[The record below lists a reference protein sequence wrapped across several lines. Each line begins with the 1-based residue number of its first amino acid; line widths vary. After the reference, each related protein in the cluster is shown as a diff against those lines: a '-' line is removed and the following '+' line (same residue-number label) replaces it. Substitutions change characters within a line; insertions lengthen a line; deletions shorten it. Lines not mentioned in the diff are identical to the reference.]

1 MSNLS
6 SEDDRNALFSEIFP
20 SPTPLKLAA
29 ISIALNAL
37 SSITA
42 CIGNVLILVALYKV
56 TSISPPTKILF
67 VSLAVTD
74 LLTGLILQPLLVVHA
89 IITLGII
96 STNLSYLSEQVNSVL
111 GFILTTLSILTSTA
125 ISVERLLALVLGLEY
140 RNVVTLRRVRVIM
153 ICIWLLSCMLGGWRC
168 TTVAAD
174 LAKLVFLVVVG
185 LCFITSIASY
195 IKIYSLL
202 YRHRRQVHGH
212 FKRAQQRSNR
222 TAQLNEA
229 RFKKT
234 VSSIAWIQFTLILL
248 FIPCIV
254 VAILWINKIIP
265 SGIPGA
271 ILFRV
276 SFSVF
281 YLNSSLNPIL
291 YVWKI
296 REVKKIVKADLL
308 KLKCCWKSNYSSIK
322 LSGVEFMSK

>member
-20 SPTPLKLAA
+20 SPRPLKLAA
-29 ISIALNAL
+29 ISIALNAF

-89 IITLGII
+89 IITSVII
-96 STNLSYLSEQVNSVL
+96 STNLSYFSEQVNSVL

-125 ISVERLLALVLGLEY
+125 ISVDRLLALVLGLVY
-140 RNVVTLRRVRVIM
+140 RNVVTLRRVRVIV

-185 LCFITSIASY
+185 LCFIASIASY

-308 KLKCCWKSNYSSIK
+308 KLKCC
-322 LSGVEFMSK
+322 

>member
-20 SPTPLKLAA
+20 SPRPLKLAA
-29 ISIALNAL
+29 ISIALNAF

-89 IITLGII
+89 IITSVII
-96 STNLSYLSEQVNSVL
+96 STNLSYFSEQVNSVL

-125 ISVERLLALVLGLEY
+125 ISVDRLLALVLGLEY
-140 RNVVTLRRVRVIM
+140 RNVVTLRRVRVIV

-212 FKRAQQRSNR
+212 FKRAQQQSNR

-308 KLKCCWKSNYSSIK
+308 KLKCC
-322 LSGVEFMSK
+322 

>member
-20 SPTPLKLAA
+20 SPRPLKLAA
-29 ISIALNAL
+29 ISIALNAF

-89 IITLGII
+89 IITSVII
-96 STNLSYLSEQVNSVL
+96 STNLSYFSEQVNSVL

-125 ISVERLLALVLGLEY
+125 ISVDRLLALVLGLVY
-140 RNVVTLRRVRVIM
+140 RNVVTLRRVRVIV

-168 TTVAAD
+168 TTVAAY

-212 FKRAQQRSNR
+212 FKRAQQQSNR

-296 REVKKIVKADLL
+296 REVKKIVKADLM
-308 KLKCCWKSNYSSIK
+308 KLKCC
-322 LSGVEFMSK
+322 

>member
-6 SEDDRNALFSEIFP
+6 SEDDRNALFSDIFP
-20 SPTPLKLAA
+20 SPRPLKLAA
-29 ISIALNAL
+29 ISIALNAF

-89 IITLGII
+89 IITSVII
-96 STNLSYLSEQVNSVL
+96 STNLSYFSEQVNSVL

-125 ISVERLLALVLGLEY
+125 ISVDRLLALVLGLVY
-140 RNVVTLRRVRVIM
+140 RNVVTLRRVRVIV

-212 FKRAQQRSNR
+212 FKRAQQQSNR

-296 REVKKIVKADLL
+296 REVKKIVKADLM
-308 KLKCCWKSNYSSIK
+308 KLKCC
-322 LSGVEFMSK
+322 

>member
-6 SEDDRNALFSEIFP
+6 NEDDRNALFSEIFP
-20 SPTPLKLAA
+20 SPRPLKLAA
-29 ISIALNAL
+29 ISIALNAF

-89 IITLGII
+89 IITSVII
-96 STNLSYLSEQVNSVL
+96 STNLSYFSEQVNSVL

-125 ISVERLLALVLGLEY
+125 ISVDRLLALVLGLVY
-140 RNVVTLRRVRVIM
+140 RNVVTLRRVRVIV

-168 TTVAAD
+168 TTVAAN

-212 FKRAQQRSNR
+212 FKRAQQQSNR

-296 REVKKIVKADLL
+296 REVKKIVKADLM
-308 KLKCCWKSNYSSIK
+308 KLKCC
-322 LSGVEFMSK
+322 

>member
-20 SPTPLKLAA
+20 SPRPLKLAA
-29 ISIALNAL
+29 ISIALNAF

-89 IITLGII
+89 IITSVII
-96 STNLSYLSEQVNSVL
+96 STNLSYFSEQVNSVL

-125 ISVERLLALVLGLEY
+125 ISVDRLLALVLGLVY
-140 RNVVTLRRVRVIM
+140 RNVVTLRRVRVIV

-185 LCFITSIASY
+185 LCFIASIASY

-212 FKRAQQRSNR
+212 FKRAQQQSNR

-254 VAILWINKIIP
+254 VGILWINKIIP

-296 REVKKIVKADLL
+296 REVKKIVKADLM
-308 KLKCCWKSNYSSIK
+308 KLKCC
-322 LSGVEFMSK
+322 

>member
-20 SPTPLKLAA
+20 SPRPLKLAA
-29 ISIALNAL
+29 ISIALNAF

-89 IITLGII
+89 IITSVII
-96 STNLSYLSEQVNSVL
+96 STNLSYFSEQVNSVL

-125 ISVERLLALVLGLEY
+125 ISVDRLLALVLGLVY
-140 RNVVTLRRVRVIM
+140 RNVVTLRRVRVIV

-212 FKRAQQRSNR
+212 FKRAQQQSNR

-254 VAILWINKIIP
+254 VGILWINKIIP

-296 REVKKIVKADLL
+296 REVKKIVKADLM
-308 KLKCCWKSNYSSIK
+308 KLKCC
-322 LSGVEFMSK
+322 

>member
-20 SPTPLKLAA
+20 SPRPLKLAA
-29 ISIALNAL
+29 ISIALNAF

-89 IITLGII
+89 IITSVII
-96 STNLSYLSEQVNSVL
+96 STNHSYFSEQVNSVL

-125 ISVERLLALVLGLEY
+125 ISVDRLLALVLGLVY
-140 RNVVTLRRVRVIM
+140 RNVVTLRRVRVIV
-153 ICIWLLSCMLGGWRC
+153 ICIWLLSCVLGGWRC

-212 FKRAQQRSNR
+212 FKRAQQQSNR

-296 REVKKIVKADLL
+296 REVKNIVKADLM
-308 KLKCCWKSNYSSIK
+308 KLKCC
-322 LSGVEFMSK
+322 

>member
-20 SPTPLKLAA
+20 SPRPLKLAA
-29 ISIALNAL
+29 ISIALNAF

-67 VSLAVTD
+67 FSLAVTD

-89 IITLGII
+89 IITSVII
-96 STNLSYLSEQVNSVL
+96 STNLSYFSEQVNSVL

-125 ISVERLLALVLGLEY
+125 ISVDRLLALVLGLVY
-140 RNVVTLRRVRVIM
+140 RNVVTLRRVRVIV

-212 FKRAQQRSNR
+212 FKRAQQQSNR

-271 ILFRV
+271 ILFGV

-296 REVKKIVKADLL
+296 REVKKIVKADLM
-308 KLKCCWKSNYSSIK
+308 KLKCC
-322 LSGVEFMSK
+322 

>member
-20 SPTPLKLAA
+20 SPRPLKLAA
-29 ISIALNAL
+29 ISIALNAF

-89 IITLGII
+89 IITSVII
-96 STNLSYLSEQVNSVL
+96 STNLSYFSEQVNSVL

-125 ISVERLLALVLGLEY
+125 ISVDRLLALVLGLVY
-140 RNVVTLRRVRVIM
+140 RNVVTLRRVRVIV

-212 FKRAQQRSNR
+212 FKRAQQQSNR

-229 RFKKT
+229 RYKKT

-296 REVKKIVKADLL
+296 REVKKIVKADLM
-308 KLKCCWKSNYSSIK
+308 KLKCC
-322 LSGVEFMSK
+322 

>member
-20 SPTPLKLAA
+20 SPRPLKLAA
-29 ISIALNAL
+29 ISIALNAF

-89 IITLGII
+89 IITSVII
-96 STNLSYLSEQVNSVL
+96 STNLSYFSEQVNSVL
-111 GFILTTLSILTSTA
+111 GFIMTTLSILTSTA
-125 ISVERLLALVLGLEY
+125 ISVDRLLALVLGLVY
-140 RNVVTLRRVRVIM
+140 RNVVTLRRVRVIV

-185 LCFITSIASY
+185 LCFIASIASY

-212 FKRAQQRSNR
+212 FKRAQQQSNR

-296 REVKKIVKADLL
+296 REVKKIVKADLM
-308 KLKCCWKSNYSSIK
+308 KLKCC
-322 LSGVEFMSK
+322 

>member
-20 SPTPLKLAA
+20 SPRPLKLAA
-29 ISIALNAL
+29 ISIALNAF

-74 LLTGLILQPLLVVHA
+74 LLTGLILQPLLVVHG
-89 IITLGII
+89 IITSVII
-96 STNLSYLSEQVNSVL
+96 STNLSYFSEQVNSVL

-125 ISVERLLALVLGLEY
+125 ISVDRLLALVLGLVY
-140 RNVVTLRRVRVIM
+140 RNVVTLRRVRVIV

-202 YRHRRQVHGH
+202 YRHRRQVHGY
-212 FKRAQQRSNR
+212 FKRAQQQSNR

-296 REVKKIVKADLL
+296 REVKKIVKADLM
-308 KLKCCWKSNYSSIK
+308 KLKCC
-322 LSGVEFMSK
+322 

>member
-20 SPTPLKLAA
+20 SPRPLKLAA
-29 ISIALNAL
+29 ISIALNAF

-89 IITLGII
+89 IITSVII
-96 STNLSYLSEQVNSVL
+96 STNLSYFSEQVNSVL

-125 ISVERLLALVLGLEY
+125 ISVDRLLGLVLGLVY
-140 RNVVTLRRVRVIM
+140 RNVVTLRRVRVIV

-168 TTVAAD
+168 TTVAAN

-212 FKRAQQRSNR
+212 FKRAQQQSNR

-296 REVKKIVKADLL
+296 REVKKIVKADLM
-308 KLKCCWKSNYSSIK
+308 KLKCC
-322 LSGVEFMSK
+322 

>member
-20 SPTPLKLAA
+20 SPRPLKLAA
-29 ISIALNAL
+29 ISIALNAF

-67 VSLAVTD
+67 VSLEVTD

-89 IITLGII
+89 IITSVII
-96 STNLSYLSEQVNSVL
+96 STNLSYFSEQVNSVL

-125 ISVERLLALVLGLEY
+125 ISVDRLLALVLGLVY
-140 RNVVTLRRVRVIM
+140 RNVVTLRRVRVIV

-212 FKRAQQRSNR
+212 FKRAQQQSNR

-296 REVKKIVKADLL
+296 REVKKIVKADLM
-308 KLKCCWKSNYSSIK
+308 KLKCC
-322 LSGVEFMSK
+322 

>member
-20 SPTPLKLAA
+20 SPRPLKLAA
-29 ISIALNAL
+29 ISIALNAF

-89 IITLGII
+89 IITSVII
-96 STNLSYLSEQVNSVL
+96 STNLSYFSEQVNSVL

-125 ISVERLLALVLGLEY
+125 ISVDRLLALVLGLVY
-140 RNVVTLRRVRVIM
+140 RNVVTLRRVRVIV

-212 FKRAQQRSNR
+212 FKRAQQQSNR

-296 REVKKIVKADLL
+296 REVKKIVKADLM
-308 KLKCCWKSNYSSIK
+308 KLKSC
-322 LSGVEFMSK
+322 

>member
-6 SEDDRNALFSEIFP
+6 SEDDRNALFSDIFP
-20 SPTPLKLAA
+20 SPRPLKLAA
-29 ISIALNAL
+29 ISIALNAF

-89 IITLGII
+89 IITSVII
-96 STNLSYLSEQVNSVL
+96 STNLSYFSEQVNSVL

-125 ISVERLLALVLGLEY
+125 ISVDRLLALVLGLVY
-140 RNVVTLRRVRVIM
+140 RNVVTLRRVRVIV

-185 LCFITSIASY
+185 LCFIASIASY

-212 FKRAQQRSNR
+212 FKRAQQQSNR

-296 REVKKIVKADLL
+296 REVKKIVKADLM
-308 KLKCCWKSNYSSIK
+308 KLKCC
-322 LSGVEFMSK
+322 

>member
-20 SPTPLKLAA
+20 SPRPLKLAA
-29 ISIALNAL
+29 ISIALNAF

-89 IITLGII
+89 IITSVII
-96 STNLSYLSEQVNSVL
+96 STNLSYFSEQVNSVL

-125 ISVERLLALVLGLEY
+125 ISVDRLLALVLGLVY
-140 RNVVTLRRVRVIM
+140 RNVVTLRRVRVIV

-212 FKRAQQRSNR
+212 FKRAQQQSNR

-254 VAILWINKIIP
+254 VAIFWINKIIP

-308 KLKCCWKSNYSSIK
+308 KLKCC
-322 LSGVEFMSK
+322 

>member
-29 ISIALNAL
+29 ISIALNAF

-42 CIGNVLILVALYKV
+42 CFGNVLILVALYKV
-56 TSISPPTKILF
+56 TSISPLTKILF

-89 IITLGII
+89 IITSGII
-96 STNLSYLSEQVNSVL
+96 STNLSYFREQVNGVL

-125 ISVERLLALVLGLEY
+125 ISVDRLLALVLGLEY
-140 RNVVTLRRVRVIM
+140 RNVVTLRRVRVIV

-271 ILFRV
+271 ILFRI

-296 REVKKIVKADLL
+296 REVKKIVKADLM
-308 KLKCCWKSNYSSIK
+308 KLKCC
-322 LSGVEFMSK
+322 

>member
-20 SPTPLKLAA
+20 SPRPLKLAA
-29 ISIALNAL
+29 ISIALNAF

-89 IITLGII
+89 IITSVII
-96 STNLSYLSEQVNSVL
+96 STNLSYFSEQVNSVL

-125 ISVERLLALVLGLEY
+125 ISVDRLLALVLGLVY
-140 RNVVTLRRVRVIM
+140 RNVVTLRRVRVIV

-212 FKRAQQRSNR
+212 FKRAQQQSNR

-296 REVKKIVKADLL
+296 REVKKIVKADLM
-308 KLKCCWKSNYSSIK
+308 KLKCC
-322 LSGVEFMSK
+322 

>member
-20 SPTPLKLAA
+20 SPRSLKLAA
-29 ISIALNAL
+29 ISIALNAF

-89 IITLGII
+89 IITSVII
-96 STNLSYLSEQVNSVL
+96 STNLSYFSEQVNSVL

-125 ISVERLLALVLGLEY
+125 ISVDRLLALVLGLVY
-140 RNVVTLRRVRVIM
+140 RNVVTLRRVRVIV

-212 FKRAQQRSNR
+212 FKRAQQQSNR

-296 REVKKIVKADLL
+296 REVKKIVKADLM
-308 KLKCCWKSNYSSIK
+308 KLKCC
-322 LSGVEFMSK
+322 

>member
-20 SPTPLKLAA
+20 SPRPLKLAA
-29 ISIALNAL
+29 ISIALNAF

-89 IITLGII
+89 IITSVII
-96 STNLSYLSEQVNSVL
+96 STNLSYFSEQVNSVL

-125 ISVERLLALVLGLEY
+125 ISVDRLLALVLGLVY
-140 RNVVTLRRVRVIM
+140 RNVVTLRRVRVIV

-212 FKRAQQRSNR
+212 FKRAQQQSNR

-281 YLNSSLNPIL
+281 YLNSSLNPVL

-296 REVKKIVKADLL
+296 REVKKIVKADLM
-308 KLKCCWKSNYSSIK
+308 KLKCC
-322 LSGVEFMSK
+322 

>member
-20 SPTPLKLAA
+20 SPRPLKLAA
-29 ISIALNAL
+29 ISIALNAF

-89 IITLGII
+89 IITSVII
-96 STNLSYLSEQVNSVL
+96 STNLSYFSEQVNSVL

-125 ISVERLLALVLGLEY
+125 ISVDRLLALVLGLEY
-140 RNVVTLRRVRVIM
+140 RNVVTLRRVRVIV

-254 VAILWINKIIP
+254 VAIFWINKIIP

-308 KLKCCWKSNYSSIK
+308 KLKCC
-322 LSGVEFMSK
+322 

>member
-20 SPTPLKLAA
+20 SPRPLKLAA
-29 ISIALNAL
+29 ISIALNAF

-56 TSISPPTKILF
+56 TSISPLTKILF

-89 IITLGII
+89 IITSVII
-96 STNLSYLSEQVNSVL
+96 STNLSYFSEQVNSVL

-125 ISVERLLALVLGLEY
+125 ISVDRLLALVLGLVY
-140 RNVVTLRRVRVIM
+140 RNVVTLRRVRVIV

-168 TTVAAD
+168 TTVAAN

-212 FKRAQQRSNR
+212 FKRAQQQSNR

-296 REVKKIVKADLL
+296 REVKKIVKADLM
-308 KLKCCWKSNYSSIK
+308 KLKCC
-322 LSGVEFMSK
+322 

>member
-20 SPTPLKLAA
+20 SPRPLKLAA
-29 ISIALNAL
+29 ISIALNAF

-89 IITLGII
+89 IITSMII
-96 STNLSYLSEQVNSVL
+96 STNLSYFSEQVNSVL

-125 ISVERLLALVLGLEY
+125 ISVDRLLALVLGLVY
-140 RNVVTLRRVRVIM
+140 RNVVTLRRVRVIV

-185 LCFITSIASY
+185 LCFIASIASY

-212 FKRAQQRSNR
+212 FKRAQQQSNR

-296 REVKKIVKADLL
+296 REVKKIVKADLM
-308 KLKCCWKSNYSSIK
+308 KLKCC
-322 LSGVEFMSK
+322 

>member
-20 SPTPLKLAA
+20 SPRPLKLAA
-29 ISIALNAL
+29 ISIALNAF

-89 IITLGII
+89 IITSVII
-96 STNLSYLSEQVNSVL
+96 STNLSYFSEQVNSVL

-125 ISVERLLALVLGLEY
+125 ISVDRLLALVLGLVY
-140 RNVVTLRRVRVIM
+140 RNVVTLRRVRVIV

-212 FKRAQQRSNR
+212 FKRAQQQSNR

-234 VSSIAWIQFTLILL
+234 VSSIAWIQCTLILL

-296 REVKKIVKADLL
+296 REVKKIVKADLM
-308 KLKCCWKSNYSSIK
+308 KLKCC
-322 LSGVEFMSK
+322 

>member
-20 SPTPLKLAA
+20 SPRPLKLAA
-29 ISIALNAL
+29 ISIALNAF

-89 IITLGII
+89 IITSVII
-96 STNLSYLSEQVNSVL
+96 STNLSYFSEQVNSVL

-125 ISVERLLALVLGLEY
+125 ISVDRLLALVLGLVY
-140 RNVVTLRRVRVIM
+140 RNVVTLRRVRVIV

-212 FKRAQQRSNR
+212 FKRAQQQSNR

-296 REVKKIVKADLL
+296 REVKKIVKADLM
-308 KLKCCWKSNYSSIK
+308 KLKCCWKSNYSFIK
-322 LSGVEFMSK
+322 LSGVEFMS

>member
-20 SPTPLKLAA
+20 SPRPLKLAA
-29 ISIALNAL
+29 ISIALNAF

-89 IITLGII
+89 IITSVII
-96 STNLSYLSEQVNSVL
+96 STNLSYFSEQVNSVL

-125 ISVERLLALVLGLEY
+125 ISVDRLLALVLGLVY
-140 RNVVTLRRVRVIM
+140 RNVVTLRRVRVIV

-212 FKRAQQRSNR
+212 FKRAQQQSNR

-271 ILFRV
+271 ILFRL

-296 REVKKIVKADLL
+296 REVKKIVKADLM
-308 KLKCCWKSNYSSIK
+308 KLKCC
-322 LSGVEFMSK
+322 

>member
-1 MSNLS
+1 MSNLN

-20 SPTPLKLAA
+20 SPRPLKLAA
-29 ISIALNAL
+29 ISIALNAF

-89 IITLGII
+89 IITSVII
-96 STNLSYLSEQVNSVL
+96 STNLSYFSEQVNSVL

-125 ISVERLLALVLGLEY
+125 ISVDRLLALVLGLVY
-140 RNVVTLRRVRVIM
+140 RNVVTLRRVRVIV

-168 TTVAAD
+168 TTVAAN

-212 FKRAQQRSNR
+212 FKRAQQQSNR

-254 VAILWINKIIP
+254 VGILWINKIIP

-296 REVKKIVKADLL
+296 REVKKIVKADLM
-308 KLKCCWKSNYSSIK
+308 KLKCC
-322 LSGVEFMSK
+322 

>member
-20 SPTPLKLAA
+20 SPRPLKLAA
-29 ISIALNAL
+29 ISIALNAF

-89 IITLGII
+89 IITSVII
-96 STNLSYLSEQVNSVL
+96 STNLSYFSEQVNSVL

-125 ISVERLLALVLGLEY
+125 ISVDRLLALVLGLVY
-140 RNVVTLRRVRVIM
+140 RNVVTLRRVRVIV
-153 ICIWLLSCMLGGWRC
+153 ICIWLLSCMMGGWRC

-212 FKRAQQRSNR
+212 FKRAQQQSNR

-296 REVKKIVKADLL
+296 REVKKIVKADLM
-308 KLKCCWKSNYSSIK
+308 KLKCC
-322 LSGVEFMSK
+322 

>member
-20 SPTPLKLAA
+20 SPRPLKLAA
-29 ISIALNAL
+29 ISIALNAF

-74 LLTGLILQPLLVVHA
+74 LLTGLILQPLLVVHG
-89 IITLGII
+89 IITSVII
-96 STNLSYLSEQVNSVL
+96 STNLSYFSEQVNSVL

-125 ISVERLLALVLGLEY
+125 ISVDRLLALVLGLVY
-140 RNVVTLRRVRVIM
+140 RNVVTLRRVRVIV

-202 YRHRRQVHGH
+202 YRHRRQVHGY
-212 FKRAQQRSNR
+212 FKRAQQQSNR

-254 VAILWINKIIP
+254 VGILWINKIIP

-296 REVKKIVKADLL
+296 REVKKIVKADLM
-308 KLKCCWKSNYSSIK
+308 KLKCC
-322 LSGVEFMSK
+322 

>member
-20 SPTPLKLAA
+20 SPRPLKLAA
-29 ISIALNAL
+29 ISIALNAF

-42 CIGNVLILVALYKV
+42 CIGNVLILVALYKM

-89 IITLGII
+89 IITSVII
-96 STNLSYLSEQVNSVL
+96 STNLSYFSEQVNSVL

-125 ISVERLLALVLGLEY
+125 ISVDRLLALVLGLAY
-140 RNVVTLRRVRVIM
+140 RNVVTLRRVRVIV

-212 FKRAQQRSNR
+212 FKRAQQQSNR
-222 TAQLNEA
+222 TAQLNEG

-296 REVKKIVKADLL
+296 REVKKIVKADLM
-308 KLKCCWKSNYSSIK
+308 KLKCC
-322 LSGVEFMSK
+322 

>member
-20 SPTPLKLAA
+20 SPRPLKLAA
-29 ISIALNAL
+29 ISIALNAF

-89 IITLGII
+89 IITSGII
-96 STNLSYLSEQVNSVL
+96 STNLSYFREQVNGVL

-125 ISVERLLALVLGLEY
+125 ISVDRLLALVLGLVY
-140 RNVVTLRRVRVIM
+140 RNVVTLRRVRVIV

-202 YRHRRQVHGH
+202 YRHRRQVHGY
-212 FKRAQQRSNR
+212 FKRAQQQSNR

-271 ILFRV
+271 ILFRI

-296 REVKKIVKADLL
+296 REVKKIVKADLM
-308 KLKCCWKSNYSSIK
+308 KLKCC
-322 LSGVEFMSK
+322 

>member
-20 SPTPLKLAA
+20 SPRPLKLAA
-29 ISIALNAL
+29 ISIALNAF

-42 CIGNVLILVALYKV
+42 CIGNVLILVALYKM

-89 IITLGII
+89 IITSGII
-96 STNLSYLSEQVNSVL
+96 STNLSYFSEQVNSVL
-111 GFILTTLSILTSTA
+111 GSILTILSILTSTA
-125 ISVERLLALVLGLEY
+125 ISVDRLLALVLGLKY
-140 RNVVTLRRVRVIM
+140 RNVVTLRRVRVIV

-212 FKRAQQRSNR
+212 FKRAQQQSNR
-222 TAQLNEA
+222 TAQLNEG

-296 REVKKIVKADLL
+296 REVKKIVKADLM
-308 KLKCCWKSNYSSIK
+308 KLKCC
-322 LSGVEFMSK
+322 